1 MQDLQRVRLPYH
13 VSALTQAAGIAAL
26 RHAGEATAMLD
37 AIRSQRDRIFDR
49 LSALPGVIAYPSDAN
64 FVLFTPPPARDAAEV
79 WQALLD
85 RGVLIRDLTS
95 VVPRALR
102 VTAGTEDETTQFLD
116 ALTEVLA

>member
-1 MQDLQRVRLPYH
+1 M
-13 VSALTQAAGIAAL
+13 SALTQAAGIAAL
-26 RHAGEATAMLD
+26 RHAGEATGMLD

-49 LSALPGVIAYPSDAN
+49 LGALPGVTAYPSDAN
-64 FVLFTPPPARDAAEV
+64 FVLFTPPATHDAAEV

>member
-1 MQDLQRVRLPYH
+1 M
-13 VSALTQAAGIAAL
+13 SALTQAAGIAAL
-26 RHAGEATAMLD
+26 RHAGEATAMLGG
-37 AIRSQRDRIFDR
+37 IRTQRDRIFDR
-49 LSALPGVIAYPSDAN
+49 LSAIPGVTAYPSDAN
-64 FVLFTPPPARDAAEV
+64 FVLFTPPPGRDAADV

-85 RGVLIRDLTS
+85 RGVLIRDLSS